1 MKSPWPA
8 GERPK
13 SACVCGGA
21 TGDVVKHS
29 WKSWGLHIT
38 LQHLIKDVSQ
48 GTRRSRCLLHR
59 VNIELVSLV
68 VTHEFLLI
76 HMEATSWSALSLRQI
91 FVSRATLHLNGPTH
105 THTHTHTH
113 TRAAVLQPGLCS
125 TRIRSIQLP
134 IIIDQSVVKWGGG
147 GSARP
152 VQGQHDYCSMASTC
166 RQSAGQSNC
175 ISRRLRGGGG
185 GGGFNPGCADSPK
198 WDQTWLDRTNNKYFH
213 ELLINRHMGRGGGTF
228 SVQDVSKQ
236 EGRNDN
242 SFIGQSEYMN
252 MHVSVK
258 GKHR

>member
-48 GTRRSRCLLHR
+48 GTRRSRCLLHW

-91 FVSRATLHLNGPTH
+91 FVSHATLHLNGP
-105 THTHTHTH
+105 THTHTH

-147 GSARP
+147 EAPDLCRDNTIIAQWP
-152 VQGQHDYCSMASTC
+152 PHVDRVQDSLIAFH
-166 RQSAGQSNC
+166 
-175 ISRRLRGGGG
+175 
-185 GGGFNPGCADSPK
+185 ADSEEEEEGLIPAV
-198 WDQTWLDRTNNKYFH
+198 QTHPNG
-213 ELLINRHMGRGGGTF
+213 IRH
-228 SVQDVSKQ
+228 D
-236 EGRNDN
+236 
-242 SFIGQSEYMN
+242 
-252 MHVSVK
+252 
-258 GKHR
+258 